1 MDDAT
6 PPQISIDDKQLS
18 LDEIENL
25 RSEGILKPD
34 HISSSLWEGPKDFFF
49 KSHPACYLAAFGMR
63 ATDIAKELSIS
74 VQKIQ
79 MLLNKDHIKVEVKDL
94 ERRYASSNIKAKI
107 QALLPESVEVL
118 EKIMMNEGAKYADRI
133 NAANIIQDRGLG
145 KPKQEVDVGISL
157 IREVFEKMDQR
168 SLKREKPSDFVI
180 IDSTVNFKE
189 ETEVRMLE
197 APKDS
202 VDTWIDQN
210 LGEKL

>member
-1 MDDAT
+1 MDDAIET
-6 PPQISIDDKQLS
+6 PRISLDDKQLS
-18 LDEIENL
+18 LDEIEIL
-25 RSEGILKPD
+25 RSEGAIKPET
-34 HISSSLWEGPKDFFF
+34 ISDSIWEGPKDFFM

-63 ATDIAKELSIS
+63 ANDIAKELSLS

-94 ERRYASSNIKAKI
+94 ERKYASSNIKTKI

-118 EKIMMNEGAKYADRI
+118 EEIMMNENARHGDRI
-133 NAANIIQDRGLG
+133 NAASIIQDRGLG
-145 KPKQEVDVGISL
+145 KPKQELDVGISL

-168 SLKREKPSDFVI
+168 AIKREKPSDLII
-180 IDSTVNFKE
+180 IDSTVNSKE
-189 ETEVRMLE
+189 EAEVRKLV

-210 LGEKL
+210 LGEK